1 MCTIHITSSI
11 DDLNKLFNPNYHLL
25 VTYGD
30 AEKEYHSDILS
41 NSINRFGDRWIHKT
55 HESIKNIE
63 EFNRNVNYCY
73 IHNVISKRHLQRP
86 KFSIFTTCY
95 NTWEKF
101 DRVYNSLLSQ
111 KLKDWEWVI
120 LDDTPQNKTKN
131 HFDFLKEKCKN
142 ENRIR
147 LYCRSENSGNIGNVK
162 NEAVS
167 LCRGKYLLE
176 LDHDDEILPDCLLD
190 ATEVFEKNDDV
201 GFIYMDFANI
211 YENGDN
217 FKYSD
222 FMCKGYGGYYCQKYN
237 DKWVNVYITPNI
249 NNITLSAL
257 VCCPNH
263 PRIWR
268 RSVLQELENYSEFL
282 PICDDY
288 EILLKTAIN
297 TKIVKINK
305 LGYIQY
311 MNDNNNN
318 FSLIRNSEINRIGPH
333 HIFPQFYDMYNVNE
347 KMKKLS
353 AHEDEHYINNH
364 SQIWK
369 RENYTH
375 NYCNKLI
382 NLDYDKQY
390 CIINDNIEHPDLI
403 ELYKNPKN
411 DFIFLSNKLSHDE
424 IFAKLDEKGFDRM
437 KCYSMLDASEK
448 ELEKYFKF
456 LYANSN
462 CQHEILDN
470 KSNAI
475 EALRINIIRN
485 IPNINMNPLAYIFEN
500 MKLKP
505 KSNTLW
511 LEFGVLTGNTINYIS
526 KFTNDIV
533 YGFDS
538 FEGLPEEWRV
548 GFPKGWFNKNG
559 NLPDVNNNVTLIKG
573 WFNETVEDFIKVQDK
588 KISFIHMDA
597 DLYSSTKYV
606 LDTLKNHIDNE
617 CIIVFDELVNYDGYA
632 GERGE
637 LKAFYEFI
645 IENNVDYE
653 WIGMN
658 GKPIDKH
665 LNHNQQVGLIIHSI
679 NNISNAIE
687 DLSLIETNIYDLD
700 TGNLKEQFQN
710 KNPYNHIVLDN
721 TINDEFL
728 KKMENEIRNLHISE
742 IISENVYG
750 IDNVQEN
757 KFSCRDFTK
766 FNYANQA
773 KDYFES
779 DKFLKWLSIIT
790 GIENL
795 QKDEYN
801 HGNGIHIIKEN
812 GKLNIHAD
820 FNRHSESKKY
830 RRLNLLLYLNSNY
843 DEKFNGKLEL
853 WNKEMTKCEKSIEPI
868 FNRIIIFQIDD
879 DANHGHP
886 ELWKS
891 SSSDRISL
899 ALYYYTDD
907 RPEHEKSERSCALWK
922 TPIIK
927 PIN

>member
-1 MCTIHITSSI
+1 MSKYPYIIFFRYNKYSDIDSFIESNRDAFMCTIHITSSVN
-11 DDLNKLFNPNYHLL
+11 DLNKLFNPNYHLL
-25 VTYGD
+25 ITYGD
-30 AEKEYHSDILS
+30 TEKEYHSDILL
-41 NSINRFGDRWIHKT
+41 NSVGRFGNRWIHKT

-201 GFIYMDFANI
+201 GFIYMDFTNI

-268 RSVLQELENYSEFL
+268 RSVLQELENYSEIL

-390 CIINDNIEHPDLI
+390 CIINENIEHPDLI
-403 ELYKNPKN
+403 ELYKNPRN

-437 KCYSMLDASEK
+437 KCYSMLDTSEK

-475 EALRINIIRN
+475 E
-485 IPNINMNPLAYIFEN
+485 
-500 MKLKP
+500 
-505 KSNTLW
+505 
-511 LEFGVLTGNTINYIS
+511 
-526 KFTNDIV
+526 
-533 YGFDS
+533 
-538 FEGLPEEWRV
+538 
-548 GFPKGWFNKNG
+548 
-559 NLPDVNNNVTLIKG
+559 
-573 WFNETVEDFIKVQDK
+573 
-588 KISFIHMDA
+588 
-597 DLYSSTKYV
+597 
-606 LDTLKNHIDNE
+606 
-617 CIIVFDELVNYDGYA
+617 
-632 GERGE
+632 
-637 LKAFYEFI
+637 
-645 IENNVDYE
+645 
-653 WIGMN
+653 
-658 GKPIDKH
+658 
-665 LNHNQQVGLIIHSI
+665 
-679 NNISNAIE
+679 
-687 DLSLIETNIYDLD
+687 DLSLIETSIYDLD
-700 TGNLKEQFQN
+700 TDNLKEQFQN

-790 GIENL
+790 GIDNL
-795 QKDEYN
+795 LKDEYN

>member
-1 MCTIHITSSI
+1 MSKYPYIIFFRYNKYSDIDSFIESNRDAFMCTIHITSSVN
-11 DDLNKLFNPNYHLL
+11 DLNKLFNPNYHLL
-25 VTYGD
+25 ITYGD
-30 AEKEYHSDILS
+30 TEKEYHSDILL
-41 NSINRFGDRWIHKT
+41 NSVGRFGNRWIHKT

-120 LDDTPQNKTKN
+120 LDDTPQNKTRN

-162 NEAVS
+162 NEAIS

-176 LDHDDEILPDCLLD
+176 LDHDDEILPDCLSD

-201 GFIYMDFANI
+201 GFIYMDFTNI

-268 RSVLQELENYSEFL
+268 RSVLQELENYSEIL

-390 CIINDNIEHPDLI
+390 CIINENIEHPDLI
-403 ELYKNPKN
+403 ELYKNPRN

-437 KCYSMLDASEK
+437 KCYSMLDTSEK

-462 CQHEILDN
+462 CQHEILYN
-470 KSNAI
+470 KSNTI
-475 EALRINIIRN
+475 EAL
-485 IPNINMNPLAYIFEN
+485 
-500 MKLKP
+500 
-505 KSNTLW
+505 
-511 LEFGVLTGNTINYIS
+511 G
-526 KFTNDIV
+526 
-533 YGFDS
+533 
-538 FEGLPEEWRV
+538 
-548 GFPKGWFNKNG
+548 
-559 NLPDVNNNVTLIKG
+559 
-573 WFNETVEDFIKVQDK
+573 
-588 KISFIHMDA
+588 
-597 DLYSSTKYV
+597 
-606 LDTLKNHIDNE
+606 
-617 CIIVFDELVNYDGYA
+617 
-632 GERGE
+632 
-637 LKAFYEFI
+637 
-645 IENNVDYE
+645 
-653 WIGMN
+653 
-658 GKPIDKH
+658 
-665 LNHNQQVGLIIHSI
+665 I
-679 NNISNAIE
+679 NNIFSN
-687 DLSLIETNIYDLD
+687 
-700 TGNLKEQFQN
+700 
-710 KNPYNHIVLDN
+710 
-721 TINDEFL
+721 
-728 KKMENEIRNLHISE
+728 
-742 IISENVYG
+742 
-750 IDNVQEN
+750 
-757 KFSCRDFTK
+757 
-766 FNYANQA
+766 
-773 KDYFES
+773 
-779 DKFLKWLSIIT
+779 
-790 GIENL
+790 
-795 QKDEYN
+795 
-801 HGNGIHIIKEN
+801 
-812 GKLNIHAD
+812 
-820 FNRHSESKKY
+820 
-830 RRLNLLLYLNSNY
+830 RL
-843 DEKFNGKLEL
+843 
-853 WNKEMTKCEKSIEPI
+853 
-868 FNRIIIFQIDD
+868 
-879 DANHGHP
+879 
-886 ELWKS
+886 
-891 SSSDRISL
+891 
-899 ALYYYTDD
+899 
-907 RPEHEKSERSCALWK
+907 
-922 TPIIK
+922 
-927 PIN
+927 

>member
-1 MCTIHITSSI
+1 MSKYPYIIFFRYNKYSDIDSFIESNRDAFMCTIHITSSVN
-11 DDLNKLFNPNYHLL
+11 DLNKLFNPNYHLL
-25 VTYGD
+25 ITYGD
-30 AEKEYHSDILS
+30 TEKEYHSDILL
-41 NSINRFGDRWIHKT
+41 NSVSRFGNRWIHKT

-201 GFIYMDFANI
+201 GFIYMDFTNI

-268 RSVLQELENYSEFL
+268 RSVLQELENYSEIL

-390 CIINDNIEHPDLI
+390 CIINENIEHPDLI
-403 ELYKNPKN
+403 ELYKNPRN

-437 KCYSMLDASEK
+437 KCYSMLDTSEK

-475 EALRINIIRN
+475 E
-485 IPNINMNPLAYIFEN
+485 
-500 MKLKP
+500 
-505 KSNTLW
+505 
-511 LEFGVLTGNTINYIS
+511 
-526 KFTNDIV
+526 
-533 YGFDS
+533 
-538 FEGLPEEWRV
+538 
-548 GFPKGWFNKNG
+548 
-559 NLPDVNNNVTLIKG
+559 
-573 WFNETVEDFIKVQDK
+573 
-588 KISFIHMDA
+588 
-597 DLYSSTKYV
+597 
-606 LDTLKNHIDNE
+606 
-617 CIIVFDELVNYDGYA
+617 
-632 GERGE
+632 
-637 LKAFYEFI
+637 
-645 IENNVDYE
+645 
-653 WIGMN
+653 
-658 GKPIDKH
+658 
-665 LNHNQQVGLIIHSI
+665 
-679 NNISNAIE
+679 
-687 DLSLIETNIYDLD
+687 DLSLIETSIYDLD
-700 TGNLKEQFQN
+700 TDNLKEQFQN

-790 GIENL
+790 GIDNL
-795 QKDEYN
+795 LKDEYN

>member
-1 MCTIHITSSI
+1 
-11 DDLNKLFNPNYHLL
+11 
-25 VTYGD
+25 
-30 AEKEYHSDILS
+30 
-41 NSINRFGDRWIHKT
+41 
-55 HESIKNIE
+55 
-63 EFNRNVNYCY
+63 
-73 IHNVISKRHLQRP
+73 
-86 KFSIFTTCY
+86 
-95 NTWEKF
+95 
-101 DRVYNSLLSQ
+101 
-111 KLKDWEWVI
+111 
-120 LDDTPQNKTKN
+120 
-131 HFDFLKEKCKN
+131 
-142 ENRIR
+142 
-147 LYCRSENSGNIGNVK
+147 
-162 NEAVS
+162 
-167 LCRGKYLLE
+167 
-176 LDHDDEILPDCLLD
+176 
-190 ATEVFEKNDDV
+190 
-201 GFIYMDFANI
+201 
-211 YENGDN
+211 
-217 FKYSD
+217 
-222 FMCKGYGGYYCQKYN
+222 
-237 DKWVNVYITPNI
+237 
-249 NNITLSAL
+249 
-257 VCCPNH
+257 
-263 PRIWR
+263 
-268 RSVLQELENYSEFL
+268 
-282 PICDDY
+282 
-288 EILLKTAIN
+288 
-297 TKIVKINK
+297 
-305 LGYIQY
+305 
-311 MNDNNNN
+311 
-318 FSLIRNSEINRIGPH
+318 
-333 HIFPQFYDMYNVNE
+333 MYNVNE

-390 CIINDNIEHPDLI
+390 CIINENIEHPDLI
-403 ELYKNPKN
+403 ELYKNPRN

-437 KCYSMLDASEK
+437 KCYSMLDTSEK

-475 EALRINIIRN
+475 E
-485 IPNINMNPLAYIFEN
+485 
-500 MKLKP
+500 
-505 KSNTLW
+505 
-511 LEFGVLTGNTINYIS
+511 
-526 KFTNDIV
+526 
-533 YGFDS
+533 
-538 FEGLPEEWRV
+538 
-548 GFPKGWFNKNG
+548 
-559 NLPDVNNNVTLIKG
+559 
-573 WFNETVEDFIKVQDK
+573 
-588 KISFIHMDA
+588 
-597 DLYSSTKYV
+597 
-606 LDTLKNHIDNE
+606 
-617 CIIVFDELVNYDGYA
+617 
-632 GERGE
+632 
-637 LKAFYEFI
+637 
-645 IENNVDYE
+645 
-653 WIGMN
+653 
-658 GKPIDKH
+658 
-665 LNHNQQVGLIIHSI
+665 
-679 NNISNAIE
+679 
-687 DLSLIETNIYDLD
+687 DLSLIETSIYDLD
-700 TGNLKEQFQN
+700 TDNLKEQFQN

-790 GIENL
+790 GIDNL
-795 QKDEYN
+795 LKDEYN